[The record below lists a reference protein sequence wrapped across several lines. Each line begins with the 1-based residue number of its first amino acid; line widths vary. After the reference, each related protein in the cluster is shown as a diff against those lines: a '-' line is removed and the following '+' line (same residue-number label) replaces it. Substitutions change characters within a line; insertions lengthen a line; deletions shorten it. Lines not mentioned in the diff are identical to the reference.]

1 LPAESPRRFTL
12 IAAVLQNAFINRTTA
27 QQTEAVSL
35 VAAHGAVHIWH
46 DPAEI
51 LPETLPK
58 SSPFGILT
66 AEINFTNKPGTI
78 ACGIAIRRN
87 RPQERLAAYASA
99 QTRLLPYNFSQ
110 RRLPEW
116 MVLGNQTQKRTDG
129 NQADGMRIQV
139 GWSRVVGWQKGP
151 IRFSGP
157 PRGRT

>member
-1 LPAESPRRFTL
+1 
-12 IAAVLQNAFINRTTA
+12 LQNAFINRTSA
-27 QQTEAVSL
+27 QQIEAVSL
-35 VAAHGAVHIWH
+35 VAAHAAEHIWR

-51 LPETLPK
+51 LPE
-58 SSPFGILT
+58 SSSFGTLT
-66 AEINFTNKPGTI
+66 AEINFTNKPGTV
-78 ACGIAIRRN
+78 ASGIAIRRN

-99 QTRLLPYNFSQ
+99 QTRLLSYNFSQ

-139 GWSRVVGWQKGP
+139 GWSRVVGWQKGA
-151 IRFSGP
+151 IGFSGP